1 MILVKFALW
10 VLAGLLTGWLAGS
23 VMRRGGDGRRADIVL
38 GLVGSIIGT
47 AIGWALGVT
56 AGAGMVALTL
66 VAFVGAVILI
76 VAQRTI
82 WPTIALRRVG

>member
-1 MILVKFALW
+1 L

-23 VMRRGGDGRRADIVL
+23 VMRGGGYGWRTDTVL
-38 GLVGSIIGT
+38 GLAGSIVGS
-47 AIGWALGVT
+47 AIGWVLGAT

-66 VAFVGAVILI
+66 VAFGGAVILI
-76 VAQRTI
+76 VAQRKI

>member
-1 MILVKFALW
+1 MILVMLAIL
-10 VLAGLLTGWLAGS
+10 VLAGLLTGWLAGF
-23 VMRRGGDGRRADIVL
+23 VMRRGGYGRKTDTVL
-38 GLVGSIIGT
+38 GLVGSIVGS

-76 VAQRTI
+76 VGQRKI

>member
-1 MILVKFALW
+1 MILVMLAILL
-10 VLAGLLTGWLAGS
+10 LAGLLTGWLAGS
-23 VMRRGGDGRRADIVL
+23 VMRRGGYGRRTDTVL
-38 GLVGSIIGT
+38 GLVGS

-76 VAQRTI
+76 VGQRKI